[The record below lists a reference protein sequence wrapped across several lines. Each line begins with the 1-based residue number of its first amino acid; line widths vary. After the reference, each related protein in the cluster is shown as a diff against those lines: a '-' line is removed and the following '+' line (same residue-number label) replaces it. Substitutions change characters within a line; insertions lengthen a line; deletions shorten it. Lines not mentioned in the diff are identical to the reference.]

1 MPGFDGTDPMGEL
14 AERRKHKRYT
24 APHGA
29 FAVLA
34 VESHFAKLGQ
44 IIDVS
49 RGGLSFTY
57 AGTKEW
63 TSESLELGILFSEQK
78 FRLDNVPFKTVSDF
92 EMAGETPARD
102 VVIRRRGVRFGALTY
117 EQKFELEQFI
127 RRDTLG
133 EVETLKINQC

>member
-1 MPGFDGTDPMGEL
+1 MGQL
-14 AERRKHKRYT
+14 VERRKHKRYM

-34 VESHFAKLGQ
+34 VECHFAKLGQ

-49 RGGLSFTY
+49 RGGLSFSY
-57 AGTKEW
+57 AGTEEW
-63 TSESLELGILFSEQK
+63 IGESLDLGILFAEQK

-92 EMAGETPARD
+92 EMVGETPASD
-102 VVIRRRGVRFGALTY
+102 VVIRRRGVRFGGLTY

-133 EVETLKINQC
+133 EVEIVKVNQC

>member
-1 MPGFDGTDPMGEL
+1 M
-14 AERRKHKRYT
+14 

-34 VESHFAKLGQ
+34 VECHFAKLGQ

-49 RGGLSFTY
+49 RGGLSFSY
-57 AGTKEW
+57 AGTEEW
-63 TSESLELGILFSEQK
+63 IGESLALGILFAEQK

-92 EMAGETPARD
+92 EMVGETPASD
-102 VVIRRRGVRFGALTY
+102 VVIRRRGVRFGGLTY

-133 EVETLKINQC
+133 EVEIVKVNQC

>member
-1 MPGFDGTDPMGEL
+1 MGQL
-14 AERRKHKRYT
+14 VERRKHKRYM

-34 VESHFAKLGQ
+34 VECHFAKLGQ

-49 RGGLSFTY
+49 RGGLSFSY
-57 AGTKEW
+57 AGTEEW
-63 TSESLELGILFSEQK
+63 IGESLELGILFAEQK

-92 EMAGETPARD
+92 EMVGETPASD
-102 VVIRRRGVRFGALTY
+102 VVIRRRGVRFGGLTY

-133 EVETLKINQC
+133 EVEIVKVNQC